1 MKKLLVLLMLSVA
14 SCASYAQTPTDTNMV
29 QNYTK
34 EELSKMTKTQLTSIY
49 LGEITEMLA
58 YAAESPLQPG
68 DMPDNEHLAKEL
80 KKINKSVLSN
90 AVVLKQNYKDIIPYA
105 DKQQIIEGILYLQG
119 VNNYLHMM

>member
-1 MKKLLVLLMLSVA
+1 MKKLLVVLVMFVA
-14 SCASYAQTPTDTNMV
+14 SSAFAQTPTDTTV

-34 EELSKMTKTQLTSIY
+34 EELSKMNKNELTSIY
-49 LGEITEMLA
+49 LGEIMELLA
-58 YAAESPLQPG
+58 YGPESPLQPG

-90 AVVLKQNYKDIIPYA
+90 AVVLKKNYKDIIPYA

>member
-1 MKKLLVLLMLSVA
+1 MKKLLVVLMMFAA
-14 SCASYAQTPTDTNMV
+14 SSAFAQTPADTTV

-34 EELSKMTKTQLTSIY
+34 EELSKMNKNELTSIY
-49 LGEITEMLA
+49 LSEIMELLA
-58 YAAESPLQPG
+58 YGPESPLQPG

-80 KKINKSVLSN
+80 KKINKSVISN

-119 VNNYLHMM
+119 VNNYLHML

>member
-1 MKKLLVLLMLSVA
+1 MKKLLVLLMVFAA
-14 SCASYAQTPTDTNMV
+14 SCAYAQTPADTNVV

-58 YAAESPLQPG
+58 YAPEAALHLG
-68 DMPDNEHLAKEL
+68 DVPDNKYIRGKFE
-80 KKINKSVLSN
+80 KINKSTGN
-90 AVVLKQNYKDIIPYA
+90 HAVVLKESYKDIIPYA
-105 DKQQIIEGILYLQG
+105 DKAQIIDAILYLQG

>member
-1 MKKLLVLLMLSVA
+1 MKKLLVVLMMFAA
-14 SCASYAQTPTDTNMV
+14 SSAFAQTPADTTV

-34 EELSKMTKTQLTSIY
+34 EELSKMNKNELTSIY
-49 LGEITEMLA
+49 LSEIMELLA
-58 YAAESPLQPG
+58 YGPESPLQPG

-80 KKINKSVLSN
+80 KKINKSVISN

>member
-1 MKKLLVLLMLSVA
+1 
-14 SCASYAQTPTDTNMV
+14 
-29 QNYTK
+29 
-34 EELSKMTKTQLTSIY
+34 
-49 LGEITEMLA
+49 
-58 YAAESPLQPG
+58 
-68 DMPDNEHLAKEL
+68 MPDNEHLAKEL

>member
-1 MKKLLVLLMLSVA
+1 MKKLLVLLMVSVA
-14 SCASYAQTPTDTNMV
+14 SCAYAQTPADSNVV

-34 EELSKMTKTQLTSIY
+34 EELSKMTKNELTSIY
-49 LGEITEMLA
+49 LGEIMELLA
-58 YAAESPLQPG
+58 YAPESPLQPG

>member
-1 MKKLLVLLMLSVA
+1 MNK
-14 SCASYAQTPTDTNMV
+14 N
-29 QNYTK
+29 
-34 EELSKMTKTQLTSIY
+34 ELTSIY
-49 LGEITEMLA
+49 LGEIMELLA
-58 YAAESPLQPG
+58 YGPESPLKPG